1 MQEQMDD
8 QESEIR
14 QLVEN
19 AEKEQDGGSELRR
32 DALTKLIEI
41 AHSSNSQLKCYA
53 ANHIRYFFNDFP
65 DLEEDAINVVYDLC
79 EDQDSRVRIEGYRAI
94 SSVSFVQHKWVKRN
108 SDVLVQLL
116 QSDEPE
122 EVVVVKAALCDHLD
136 MDPGVTLGVLCDQ
149 IIPPEYTI
157 DEEEQQIRDRLR
169 SLVIA
174 FLKVDAA
181 EAIIRKYTK
190 TPGTDTENVLV
201 SQLLTAIRRLETRDV
216 EVIIKDL
223 LLMMPCYGPGSSRG
237 MDLLHVLIDKARSS
251 LNVKSNDL
259 GSIKTIDF
267 YISLAH
273 FVAIQKRVASPVVLL
288 RFYCTYLMG
297 KPVLQRFSPEEQL
310 VLAGRVVEAL
320 EACEEESH
328 LRPQICSHEQFS
340 FLRRQ
345 VVDGAPNL
353 LEAGRPRISKALY
366 DTKLESST
374 MWDTLSHLLLAC
386 KHRKEREDWV
396 VPFNLATSISKFQAQ
411 AQQLGPGNNS
421 DEIRVL
427 IRVRSGPLSAFS
439 QSLTETSMS
448 QASSST
454 SVDGEGFYE
463 RPAHLPARPQVGRPL
478 LKRPDMSRLSH
489 TSTSGAASNSRPA
502 SHTRDSGSV
511 TLPKRSLSSGETVP
525 QIKRVKTELTE
536 ERQLTPSLLSRM
548 MMPIPG
554 DAEKAL
560 RKRGGA
566 GRKRVD
572 DSSEPDKH
580 PMSGY
585 SIKGAAAHA
594 ERGEESRDLTPRT
607 SSLLDRLNKSEGA
620 DGGNR
625 KRYRGK
631 A

>member
-1 MQEQMDD
+1 MDD
-8 QESEIR
+8 QESQIH
-14 QLVEN
+14 QLVES
-19 AEKEQDGGSELRR
+19 AEREQDRGSELRR
-32 DALTKLIEI
+32 DALTKLIEV

-94 SSVSFVQHKWVKRN
+94 SSVSSVENKWVKRN

-122 EVVVVKAALCDHLD
+122 EVAVVKTALCDHLD

-149 IIPPEYTI
+149 IIPPEYAI

-181 EAIIRKYTK
+181 ESIIRKYTK

-201 SQLLTAIRRLETRDV
+201 SQLLMAIKRLETRDV

-223 LLMMPCYGPGSSRG
+223 LLMMPCYIPGSARG

-288 RFYCTYLMG
+288 RFYCTSLMG

-320 EACEEESH
+320 EACEDESR
-328 LRPQICSHEQFS
+328 LRPQICSHEQLS

-353 LEAGRPRISKALY
+353 LEALH

-374 MWDTLSHLLLAC
+374 MWDTLRSLLLAC

-396 VPFNLATSISKFQAQ
+396 VPFNLASSISRFQTQ
-411 AQQLGPGNNS
+411 AEQLGPGNNS

-427 IRVRSGPLSAFS
+427 IR
-439 QSLTETSMS
+439 SLTETSMS

-454 SVDGEGFYE
+454 TVDGDGFYE
-463 RPAHLPARPQVGRPL
+463 RPAHLPARPQIGRPP
-478 LKRPDMSRLSH
+478 LKRPDMSRPSH
-489 TSTSGAASNSRPA
+489 TSTSGAVSNSRPA
-502 SHTRDSGSV
+502 IQTRDSGSV
-511 TLPKRSLSSGETVP
+511 ALPKRSLSSGEAVP
-525 QIKRVKTELTE
+525 HIKRAKTEFTE

-548 MMPIPG
+548 TMPIPN
-554 DAEKAL
+554 DVEKAS

-566 GRKRVD
+566 GKTRTD

-594 ERGEESRDLTPRT
+594 ERGEESRDPAPRT
-607 SSLLDRLNKSEGA
+607 SSLLDRMNRSEDM
-620 DGGNR
+620 DGGGKW
-625 KRYRGK
+625 KRHRGK

>member
-1 MQEQMDD
+1 MDD
-8 QESEIR
+8 QESQIHR
-14 QLVEN
+14 LVEN
-19 AEKEQDGGSELRR
+19 AEREQDRGSDLRR

-53 ANHIRYFFNDFP
+53 ANHIRNFFNDFP

-94 SSVSFVQHKWVKRN
+94 SSVSSVEHKWIKRN

-122 EVVVVKAALCDHLD
+122 EVSVVKTALCDHLD

-201 SQLLTAIRRLETRDV
+201 GQLLTAIRRLETRDV
-216 EVIIKDL
+216 EVIIKDF
-223 LLMMPCYGPGSSRG
+223 LLMMPCYRPGSARG

-288 RFYCTYLMG
+288 RFYCTSLMG

-320 EACEEESH
+320 EACEEESR
-328 LRPQICSHEQFS
+328 LRPQICSHEQLS

-353 LEAGRPRISKALY
+353 LEALH

-374 MWDTLSHLLLAC
+374 MWDTLRSLLLAC

-396 VPFNLATSISKFQAQ
+396 VPFNLATSISRFQAQ
-411 AQQLGPGNNS
+411 AQHLGPGNNS

-427 IRVRSGPLSAFS
+427 IR
-439 QSLTETSMS
+439 SLTETSMP
-448 QASSST
+448 QASLST
-454 SVDGEGFYE
+454 TVDGDSAHE
-463 RPAHLPARPQVGRPL
+463 RPAHLPARPQIGRPP
-478 LKRPDMSRLSH
+478 LKRPDMSRPSH
-489 TSTSGAASNSRPA
+489 TNTSDAASNSRPA
-502 SHTRDSGSV
+502 IQTRDSGSV
-511 TLPKRSLSSGETVP
+511 ALPKRSLSSGETAP
-525 QIKRVKTELTE
+525 QIKRAKTELTE

-548 MMPIPG
+548 TMPIPG
-554 DAEKAL
+554 DVEKAS

-594 ERGEESRDLTPRT
+594 ERGEESRDPTPRT
-607 SSLLDRLNKSEGA
+607 SSLLDRLNKSEGV
-620 DGGNR
+620 DGSGNR

>member
-1 MQEQMDD
+1 MDD
-8 QESEIR
+8 QESIQR
-14 QLVEN
+14 LVEN
-19 AEKEQDGGSELRR
+19 AERERNRGGGLRR

-41 AHSSNSQLKCYA
+41 AHSSDSQLKCYA

-94 SSVSFVQHKWVKRN
+94 SSVSSVQHKWVKRN

-122 EVVVVKAALCDHLD
+122 EVVVVKTALCDHLD

-149 IIPPEYTI
+149 IIPPEDPI
-157 DEEEQQIRDRLR
+157 DEEEQHIRDRLR

-181 EAIIRKYTK
+181 EAIIQKHTK
-190 TPGTDTENVLV
+190 TPGTDTEKVFV
-201 SQLLTAIRRLETRDV
+201 GQLLTAIKRLETRDV

-223 LLMMPCYGPGSSRG
+223 LLTMPCYTPGSARG
-237 MDLLHVLIDKARSS
+237 MDLLHVLLDKARSS

-273 FVAIQKRVASPVVLL
+273 FVAIEKRVASPVLLL
-288 RFYCTYLMG
+288 RFYSTALMR

-320 EACEEESH
+320 QACEEESRV
-328 LRPQICSHEQFS
+328 RPQICTHEQFS
-340 FLRRQ
+340 LLRRQ

-353 LEAGRPRISKALY
+353 LEALY
-366 DTKLESST
+366 DTKIESST
-374 MWDTLSHLLLAC
+374 MWDTLGSLLLAC
-386 KHRKEREDWV
+386 KHRKERENWV
-396 VPFNLATSISKFQAQ
+396 VPFNLATSISRFQAQ
-411 AQQLGPGNNS
+411 AQQLGSGNNS
-421 DEIRVL
+421 DEIQVL
-427 IRVRSGPLSAFS
+427 IR
-439 QSLTETSMS
+439 SLTEPSMS

-454 SVDGEGFYE
+454 TIDGDGLPE
-463 RPAHLPARPQVGRPL
+463 RPAHLPARPQTGRPL
-478 LKRPDMSRLSH
+478 LKRPDMSRPSH
-489 TSTSGAASNSRPA
+489 TNASGTVSNSRPA
-502 SHTRDSGSV
+502 MQTRDSGSV
-511 TLPKRSLSSGETVP
+511 APRKRSFSSGETVP
-525 QIKRVKTELTE
+525 QIKRAKTELTE

-548 MMPIPG
+548 TMPIPG
-554 DAEKAL
+554 DTEKTL
-560 RKRGGA
+560 RRRGGA
-566 GRKRVD
+566 GKKRVE
-572 DSSEPDKH
+572 DSSELDKH
-580 PMSGY
+580 PMGGY

-594 ERGEESRDLTPRT
+594 ERGEESGDPAPRM
-607 SSLLDRLNKSEGA
+607 SSLLDRLNKSEGV
-620 DGGNR
+620 DGGGNR
-625 KRYRGK
+625 KRHRGK

>member
-1 MQEQMDD
+1 MDD
-8 QESEIR
+8 QESQIH

-19 AEKEQDGGSELRR
+19 AEREQDRGSGLRR
-32 DALTKLIEI
+32 DVLTKLIEI

-94 SSVSFVQHKWVKRN
+94 SSVSSVEHKWVKRN

-122 EVVVVKAALCDHLD
+122 EVAVVKTALCDHLD
-136 MDPGVTLGVLCDQ
+136 MDPGITLGVLCDQ

-190 TPGTDTENVLV
+190 TPGTDTENILV
-201 SQLLTAIRRLETRDV
+201 CQLLTAIRRLETRDV

-223 LLMMPCYGPGSSRG
+223 LLMMPCYRPGSARG

-288 RFYCTYLMG
+288 RFYCTSLMG

-320 EACEEESH
+320 EACEEESR

-353 LEAGRPRISKALY
+353 LFH

-374 MWDTLSHLLLAC
+374 MWNTLRFLLLAC

-396 VPFNLATSISKFQAQ
+396 VPFNLATSISRFQAQ

-427 IRVRSGPLSAFS
+427 IR
-439 QSLTETSMS
+439 SLTETSMS

-454 SVDGEGFYE
+454 TIDGDGLYE
-463 RPAHLPARPQVGRPL
+463 RPAHLPARPQIGRPL
-478 LKRPDMSRLSH
+478 LKRPDMSRPSH
-489 TSTSGAASNSRPA
+489 TSTSGPASNSRPA
-502 SHTRDSGSV
+502 IQTRDSGSV
-511 TLPKRSLSSGETVP
+511 ALPKRSLSSGETVP
-525 QIKRVKTELTE
+525 QIKRAKTELTE

-548 MMPIPG
+548 TMPIPG

-566 GRKRVD
+566 GKKRAD
-572 DSSEPDKH
+572 NSSEPDKH

-594 ERGEESRDLTPRT
+594 ERGGET
-607 SSLLDRLNKSEGA
+607 SSLLDRLNQSEGVD

-625 KRYRGK
+625 KRHRGK